1 MADDKRNVETMRSDI
16 RNQMRQFSADADSFA
31 SYLEIQG
38 RLHRISA
45 ANAMLVMQQKADAS
59 LVFGYNT
66 WKNTYHRNVRRG
78 QKAIYILAP
87 HKYPYRTYA
96 DRLDANGNPVRDA
109 NGTIIQDPV
118 QKTGL
123 YYTPVPVF
131 DIAQT
136 HGEDFPEITNQE
148 RIKADPAYGLD
159 RMEEACAYPVEYS
172 YKRDGRTRG
181 YMDNGTI
188 VLNGNT
194 GYYERMRDLVRVTA
208 QNEPSIAEYPL
219 ITRQFYAAAVT
230 YAVCSAY
237 GIPCDKPSP
246 VRCKEVFGDKKDA
259 FLSDFLRSV
268 RNQVHGIMDG
278 VDIACERQKEA
289 EKAEAEKAEA
299 EKEKETET
307 QEKEKEEEKTNE
319 EINKEPE
326 KETEK
331 EPEKEEAKE
340 ENKEEAETA
349 EEKPEEKEKP
359 ESEKETTEA
368 ESAEKETTEAESADN
383 PSSATGKEKEKI
395 TDFGEKIGGARKD
408 IAAMKRGINPEDIE
422 KWTEAERRRFIK
434 KDAVW
439 KRPDYKQLKADGV
452 PVEILYAT
460 KVVRDA
466 MPSAPVYLR
475 SSTPEKDQNNY
486 VAFVADVRDK
496 MNSIIDGKDIENLG
510 DLSKWLIK
518 NDYLKQTGVGILEVT
533 DKAPRLVTNK
543 LYQAFSR
550 AADPALMQYEIKRKK
565 FLYSE
570 EDKALQYVIFG
581 KLGDTITIDPQEQQL
596 VYREGMSKRYF
607 HMRGGE
613 NLPDMKPG
621 TWVAVDDVLHRILTY
636 NASSMEEARDK
647 IVKEWMEAV
656 KTQAEA
662 KKERRK
668 QSRSSLTPPMLENIE
683 RIGGDDVRHGRNVTG
698 DDFIRDFGFKGGE
711 FGNWLSEKDR
721 QASLNAAYDAFH
733 DLAKALNISDKDIS
747 FNGELS
753 IAFGSRGRGGKGS
766 ALAHYEPFYKVI
778 NLTKMKGAGSLAH
791 EWIHALDDAIGR
803 QIGVPDTKAG
813 TMVSPYA
820 KVASMP
826 AGSRNVMSAKDTDV
840 EVPEGMKKLVHVL
853 HYNPLTKE
861 EFLKQNKD
869 AIAQKLRRIDSYI
882 GGIVQQNPLQMTDE
896 EINRSQ
902 DLLDK
907 LEAEASKS
915 TQYSYYQFADDGK
928 MKSDKTMTPAY
939 EALAKYAKS
948 IGHPELMKP
957 EWVRWYNMCRSDLAT
972 LNDSSD
978 FVKNCDGENWRAI
991 TPKKEVE
998 SRFYSDAKTI
1008 DGQSSKTYWS
1018 TPYEMLA
1025 RAGAVYILDKLKS
1038 AGVRNDYLTGHAE
1051 YNGWLGM
1058 LRLSS
1063 YPVGSERERIDKAFD
1078 TAIQD
1083 LKERGILHEREP
1095 ERSREE
1101 QLVPSDDSLS
1111 ARIEDAAEL
1120 AAEQNQQQMAADK
1133 QPAAEKEE
1141 KEEKV

>member
-1 MADDKRNVETMRSDI
+1 MSDDKRNVETMRSDI

-118 QKTGL
+118 QKMGL
-123 YYTPVPVF
+123 YYSPVPVF

-148 RIKADPAYGLD
+148 RIKADPAYGLA
-159 RMEEACAYPVEYS
+159 RMEEACAHTV
-172 YKRDGRTRG
+172 K
-181 YMDNGTI
+181 YMDEHNMNFKGYI
-188 VLNGNT
+188 DDEVFMVNGNL
-194 GYYERMRDLVRVTA
+194 GDFEKMRELIDMTA
-208 QNEPSIAEYPL
+208 RSNPSIAEYPL

-268 RNQVHGIMDG
+268 RNQVHGIMDS

-299 EKEKETET
+299 EKEKEKETET
-307 QEKEKEEEKTNE
+307 KEEEN
-319 EINKEPE
+319 

-331 EPEKEEAKE
+331 EPEKEETKE
-340 ENKEEAETA
+340 EEKESKEEAE
-349 EEKPEEKEKP
+349 KLKEKA
-359 ESEKETTEA
+359 ESEKETEKV

-383 PSSATGKEKEKI
+383 SSSAAGKEKEKI

-460 KVVRDA
+460 KVIRDA

-543 LYQAFSR
+543 LYNAFSR
-550 AADPALMQYEIKRKK
+550 AADPALLQQEIKRKE

-570 EDKALQYVIFG
+570 EDKALEYVIFG

-647 IVKEWMEAV
+647 IVKEWMDAV

-683 RIGGDDVRHGRNVTG
+683 RIGGDDYRHGRNVTG

-711 FGNWLSEKDR
+711 FGNWLSEKER

-733 DLAKALNISDKDIS
+733 DLAKAMNISDKDIS
-747 FNGELS
+747 LNGQLS
-753 IAFGSRGRGGKGS
+753 IAFGSRGRGGKNS
-766 ALAHYEPFYKVI
+766 ALAHYEPLYKVI

-791 EWIHALDDAIGR
+791 EWIHALDDAIGQ

-820 KVASMP
+820 KVASAP

-840 EVPEGMKKLVHVL
+840 EVPEGMKKLVHAL

-869 AIAQKLRRIDSYI
+869 AIGQKLRRLDSYI
-882 GGIVQQNPLQMTDE
+882 GGIVQKNPLQMTDE
-896 EINRSQ
+896 EIERSQ

-907 LEAEASKS
+907 LEAEATKS
-915 TQYSYYQFADDGK
+915 TQYSYYEYTDDGK
-928 MKSDKTMTPAY
+928 FKTDTTMTPAY

-957 EWVRWYNMCRSDLAT
+957 EWVRWYNMCRSDIAT
-972 LNDSSD
+972 LNDTSD
-978 FVKNCDGENWRAI
+978 FAKYCDGDQWRVIA
-991 TPKKEVE
+991 PKKEVE

-1008 DGQSSKTYWS
+1008 DGQVSGKAYWS

-1038 AGVRNDYLTGHAE
+1038 AGVRNDYLAGHAE
-1051 YNGWLGM
+1051 FNGWLGM
-1058 LRLSS
+1058 LRLST

-1095 ERSREE
+1095 ERTKEE

-1120 AAEQNQQQMAADK
+1120 AAEQNEQQMAADK
-1133 QPAAEKEE
+1133 QPATEKEE
-1141 KEEKV
+1141 KDEKI